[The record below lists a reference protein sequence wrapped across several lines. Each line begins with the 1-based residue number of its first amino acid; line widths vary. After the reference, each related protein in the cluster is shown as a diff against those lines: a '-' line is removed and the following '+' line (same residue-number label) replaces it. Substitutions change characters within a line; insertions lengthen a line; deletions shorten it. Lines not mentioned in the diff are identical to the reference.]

1 MARAAAM
8 AYAPP
13 FPPSEDSNVR
23 KLFLALG
30 LAAAV
35 STALP
40 AIAQTAEVLVASGPG
55 VAGAAGTLHLAGK
68 ITAIN
73 SETREVTLTGEGA
86 NQMVV
91 TAGPEVKNFAQLRI
105 GDQVE
110 LVIAQALKLE
120 LRKGSTAAA
129 SRTEQTGRVGS
140 GVEGRPGGAVGRKV
154 VIMAE
159 VTALDAAT
167 QTVTLKGPQQSMDL
181 KVADP
186 EQFKG
191 IALGDRVEA
200 TYVEAVA
207 MELKRTAAAE

>member
-1 MARAAAM
+1 
-8 AYAPP
+8 
-13 FPPSEDSNVR
+13 
-23 KLFLALG
+23 
-30 LAAAV
+30 
-35 STALP
+35 
-40 AIAQTAEVLVASGPG
+40 
-55 VAGAAGTLHLAGK
+55 
-68 ITAIN
+68 
-73 SETREVTLTGEGA
+73 
-86 NQMVV
+86 
-91 TAGPEVKNFAQLRI
+91 
-105 GDQVE
+105 
-110 LVIAQALKLE
+110 
-120 LRKGSTAAA
+120 
-129 SRTEQTGRVGS
+129 
-140 GVEGRPGGAVGRKV
+140 VGRKV